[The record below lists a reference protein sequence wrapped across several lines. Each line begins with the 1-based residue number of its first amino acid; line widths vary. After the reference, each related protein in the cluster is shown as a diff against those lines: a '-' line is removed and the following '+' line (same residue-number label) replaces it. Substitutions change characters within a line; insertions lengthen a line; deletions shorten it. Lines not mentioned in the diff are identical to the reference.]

1 MRYVLGPAGR
11 RALGRFTRSRPL
23 LAFDYDG
30 TLAPIV
36 SDPARAAVRT
46 GTRELLTRLAARYV
60 CVVVSGRPRRD
71 LVRRLAGVGLAEAIG
86 NHGIEPWNTSARAT
100 RVVRHWRRQLVARLS
115 PLGGVIVEDKVYS
128 ISLHY
133 RRARDTKRAKA
144 AVLEAATTL
153 EGARLIAG
161 KRSVSVLPAFAP
173 NKGVA
178 VEEALARF
186 GCGTALFVGD
196 DTTDEDVFALD
207 QPGRLLTIRVR
218 RRLDSA
224 AQYYIRNQSEIDV
237 LLARL
242 LALAPGGEGRRRQPR
257 PRRSPRQGWL
267 PGRWR

>member
-1 MRYVLGPAGR
+1 MQYVLGPAGR

-36 SDPARAAVRT
+36 SDPARADMRT
-46 GTRELLTRLAARYV
+46 ATRELLTALAARYV

-71 LVRRLAGVGLAEAIG
+71 LMRRLARVGIAETIG
-86 NHGIEPWNTSARAT
+86 NHGIEPWKTSARTA
-100 RVVRHWRRQLVARLS
+100 RVVRPWRQQLEARLS
-115 PLGGVIVEDKVYS
+115 PLDGVIIEDKAYS
-128 ISLHY
+128 ISVHY
-133 RRARDTKRAKA
+133 RRARDQKRARA
-144 AVLEAATTL
+144 AVLEAAATL
-153 EGARLIAG
+153 DGARLIAG
-161 KRSVSVLPAFAP
+161 KRSVSILPTFAP

-178 VEEALARF
+178 VEEARARF
-186 GCGTALFVGD
+186 RCDTALFVGD

-224 AQYYIRNQSEIDV
+224 AQYYIRSQSEIDT

-242 LALAPGGEGRRRQPR
+242 LALAPDKV
-257 PRRSPRQGWL
+257 RS
-267 PGRWR
+267 

>member
-11 RALGRFTRSRPL
+11 HALRRLTGSRPL

-36 SDPARAAVRT
+36 DDPARARMRT
-46 GTRELLTRLAARYV
+46 ATRELLTRLAARYV

-71 LVRRLAGVGLAEAIG
+71 LVRRLARVGIAEVVG
-86 NHGIEPWNTSARAT
+86 NHGIEPWKTSARAT
-100 RVVRHWRRQLVARLS
+100 RIVRLWRRQLEAPLS
-115 PLGGVIVEDKVYS
+115 SLSGVIIEDKAYS
-128 ISLHY
+128 ISVHY
-133 RRARDTKRAKA
+133 RQARDQKRARA
-144 AVLEAATTL
+144 AVLEAAAAL
-153 EGARLIAG
+153 DGARLIAG
-161 KRSVSVLPAFAP
+161 KRSVSILPAFAP

-178 VEEALARF
+178 VEEARARF
-186 GCGTALFVGD
+186 GCDTVLFVGD

-224 AQYYIRNQSEIDV
+224 AQYYIRSQSEIDT

-242 LALAPGGEGRRRQPR
+242 LALAPDRVTGGE
-257 PRRSPRQGWL
+257 
-267 PGRWR
+267 